1 MIRATLLAA
10 VLGALVLGSPA
21 ASAAEPIRIGE
32 INSYSRIPAFLLSYR
47 KGWELAL
54 EEVNAAGG
62 ALGRPLEVISR
73 DDGGQTANAVTLANE
88 LVTGQGVAL
97 LAGTFL
103 SNVGLAVAEFA
114 RQKQV
119 LFIASEP
126 LSTKLTWE
134 QGNRYTWRLR
144 PSTYMQ
150 NVMLADAAAQL
161 DATRWVTIAPNYE
174 YGQSAVAEFKKL
186 LKARRPEVEFV
197 AEQWPAQGKLE
208 AGPTVQALLAAEP
221 EAIYNATFAGDLAK
235 LVREGTVRGLFEGR
249 EVVSLLTG
257 EPEYLDPLGAEAPEG
272 WIVTGYPWDKIDTPE
287 HQAFLDAFTARWNEP
302 PKLGAV
308 VGYAM
313 IKSIAAMLEKAGSTD
328 TDAMT
333 LAMAG
338 LEVMTPFGPITWRAI
353 DHQATMGAF
362 VGRTAIEDG
371 RGTMVDWRYVD
382 GATVMP
388 SDEEIQALRPEG

>member
-1 MIRATLLAA
+1 MSKRTWLGAALGTLALAPLLAA
-10 VLGALVLGSPA
+10 
-21 ASAAEPIRIGE
+21 AAEPIRIGE

-47 KGWELAL
+47 KGWELAV
-54 EEVNAAGG
+54 EEVNAEGG
-62 ALGRPLEVISR
+62 VLGRPLEVIAR
-73 DDGGQTANAVTLANE
+73 DDGGETANAVTLANE
-88 LVTGQGVAL
+88 LVAGQGVAL

-103 SNVGLAVAEFA
+103 SNVGLAVSEFA
-114 RQKQV
+114 KQKQV
-119 LFIASEP
+119 LFVASEP

-150 NVMLADAAAQL
+150 NVMLADAAAEL

-174 YGQSAVAEFKKL
+174 YGRSAVAEFTKL
-186 LKARRPEVEFV
+186 LKERRPEVEFV
-197 AEQWPAQGKLE
+197 AAQWPAQGKLE
-208 AGPTVQALLAAEP
+208 AGPTVQALLAAAP

-249 EVVSLLTG
+249 AVVSLLTG

-272 WIVTGYPWDKIDTPE
+272 WIVTGYPWAKIDTPE
-287 HQAFLDAFTARWNEP
+287 HRAFLDEFMARWNEP
-302 PKLGAV
+302 PKQGAV

-328 TDAMT
+328 TDAMIE
-333 LAMAG
+333 AMAG
-338 LEVMTPFGPITWRAI
+338 LEVMTPFGLIAWRAI

-362 VGRTAIEDG
+362 VGRTAVEG
-371 RGTMVDWRYVD
+371 GKGTMVDWRYVD
-382 GATVMP
+382 GATIMP
-388 SDEEIQALRPEG
+388 SDEEVRALRPSG

>member
-1 MIRATLLAA
+1 MSKRNWLGAALGTLALAPLLAA
-10 VLGALVLGSPA
+10 
-21 ASAAEPIRIGE
+21 AAEPIRIGE

-47 KGWELAL
+47 KGWELAV
-54 EEVNAAGG
+54 EEVNAEGG
-62 ALGRPLEVISR
+62 VLGRPLEVIAR
-73 DDGGQTANAVTLANE
+73 DDGGETANAVTLANE
-88 LVTGQGVAL
+88 LVAGQGVAL

-103 SNVGLAVAEFA
+103 SNVGLAVSEFA
-114 RQKQV
+114 KQKQV
-119 LFIASEP
+119 LFVASEP

-150 NVMLADAAAQL
+150 NVMLADAAAAL

-174 YGQSAVAEFKKL
+174 YGQSAVAEFTKL

-257 EPEYLDPLGAEAPEG
+257 EPEYLAPLGAEAPEG

-287 HQAFLDAFTARWNEP
+287 HRAFLDAFTARWNEP
-302 PKLGAV
+302 PKQGAV

-313 IKSIAAMLEKAGSTD
+313 IRSIAAMLERAGSTD
-328 TDAMT
+328 TDAMIE
-333 LAMAG
+333 AMAG
-338 LEVMTPFGPITWRAI
+338 LEVTTPFGPIAWRAI

-362 VGRTAIEDG
+362 VGRTAVEG
-371 RGTMVDWRYVD
+371 GKGTMVDWRYVD

-388 SDEEIQALRPEG
+388 SDEEIEALRPSG